1 MNINRS
7 VRSPNFSDLE
17 IPVRFVVLHYT
28 AASLERTLE
37 IFTTQATEVSAHIVI
52 DRDGT
57 VYELVDC
64 LSGICK
70 RAWHAGRSR
79 LELPGA
85 SGGTLVEGFNDC
97 SIGIEL
103 VNLNGNIFQ
112 YSEAQYASLFAL
124 IESLKAMYPALNA
137 PESVIGHE
145 QIAGFRGKC
154 DPGRCFEWS
163 RLFSVCYP
171 NQGAP
176 ERRCLCPESV
186 AARLRDLVVGLG
198 VPSEHPSGET
208 LTIPPSLPKQFFG
221 LLSAFCEGALAE
233 RDSCRS

>member
-64 LSGICK
+64 LAGVCK
-70 RAWHAGRSR
+70 RAWHAGKSK
-79 LELPGA
+79 LELPLP
-85 SGGTLVEGFNDC
+85 GGSTVVEGFNDC

-112 YSEAQYASLFAL
+112 YTEAQYASLFGL
-124 IESLKAMYPALNA
+124 LELLRGMYPALKA
-137 PESVIGHE
+137 PESIIGHE

-163 RLFSVCYP
+163 RLFSVCYQ

-176 ERRCLCPESV
+176 QRRCLCPESV
-186 AARLRDLVVGLG
+186 ASRLRDLVFGLG
-198 VPSEHPSGET
+198 VSYDNSSGEVSM
-208 LTIPPSLPKQFFG
+208 PHNLPKQFFG
-221 LLSAFCEGALAE
+221 LLSSFCEGALAQ
-233 RDSCRS
+233 RDD

>member
-1 MNINRS
+1 MKIDRS

-17 IPVRFVVLHYT
+17 IPVRFVVIHYT

-37 IFTTQATEVSAHIVI
+37 LFTSTATEVSAHVVI

-57 VYELVDC
+57 VYEMVEC
-64 LSGICK
+64 LSGVCK
-70 RAWHAGRSR
+70 RAWHAGKSR
-79 LELPGA
+79 LELPGPDG
-85 SGGTLVEGFNDC
+85 SSVIEGFNDC

-103 VNLNGNIFQ
+103 VNLNGNIFR
-112 YSEAQYASLFAL
+112 YTEAQYASLFGL
-124 IESLKAMYPALNA
+124 IDSLKGLYPSLQS

-145 QIAGFRGKC
+145 QIAGFRGKN

-176 ERRCLCPESV
+176 QRRCLCSESL
-186 AARLRDLVVGLG
+186 AIRLRDLVKGMG
-198 VPSEHPSGET
+198 VSYDEASGEINVPENVT
-208 LTIPPSLPKQFFG
+208 HQVFG
-221 LLSAFCEGALAE
+221 LLSSVCEAALAK
-233 RDSCRS
+233 RDE